1 MLPRSRITTRFPGQW
16 PARRRL
22 FSVFPLPGLQNHPG
36 HDRTCQRAR
45 KRPDFFQAGA
55 ASGSL
60 VELRPALSSC
70 GWRYPVTCGELNSR
84 GRRCRSQRTSLVAWA
99 GKWVSPIIRFYC
111 PIRKQVCE
119 LLRGLA
125 AARDAI
131 ARLLD
136 VALIEIRD
144 HTQPGNHCTQNYEC
158 CIAQACTCHGLIL
171 RASPEHHAK
180 RNIGIRVKTF
190 SELNSMVNPCP
201 LILP

>member
-1 MLPRSRITTRFPGQW
+1 
-16 PARRRL
+16 
-22 FSVFPLPGLQNHPG
+22 
-36 HDRTCQRAR
+36 
-45 KRPDFFQAGA
+45 
-55 ASGSL
+55 
-60 VELRPALSSC
+60 
-70 GWRYPVTCGELNSR
+70 
-84 GRRCRSQRTSLVAWA
+84 LVAWA

-144 HTQPGNHCTQNYEC
+144 HAKPGNHSAQNNEC
-158 CIAQACTCHGLIL
+158 CIAKACACHGLTL

-190 SELNSMVNPCP
+190 SELNSMVDPLP
-201 LILP
+201 LDSALILYTQPSAEFRVAPVNNYPLTTTRTAMTRAPRSVHQ